1 MAMQGQLLKE
11 LIVEILHFLVS
22 SFESL
27 DLLQEGLEL
36 ILALVRSNGSFEEV
50 EVELVDS
57 QPKPAFGELD
67 VQITSR
73 KVAVHQD
80 FGTVERCG
88 PRV

>member
-1 MAMQGQLLKE
+1 MQRQLLKE

-27 DLLQEGLEL
+27 NLLQEGFEL
-36 ILALVRSNGSFEEV
+36 ILALVGSNGAFEEV

-67 VQITSR
+67 VQVTSR
-73 KVAVHQD
+73 EVAVHQD